1 MGDGHDRKVS
11 NEEAQ
16 AAMQPVTV
24 PLPKPKAPRSGVKV
38 DTDHTPTVDGIL
50 DPQRPAMDGMD
61 SVVIIDSVTHIVEAI
76 YNDVLLRT
84 LDELEPQLAEV
95 PKPPGDS
102 DFIAKLLGFTV
113 ELVATAT
120 LTELGGLAAA
130 KLFADAPEVAQA
142 AGATAAAAETSTP
155 EAVDHAVTSASKAG
169 GKVAGDWVQGQGD
182 SAAGGPEIT
191 LPPGMPLAG
200 QFVEMQRARLVVKRE
215 DAVDMLRV
223 IKASAAKQKPAA
235 LATLDGSLKQLIF
248 DGTLGAWFRNKVTM
262 EWLNFVARISLGPRP
277 EGQVTNMRGANTIG
291 GIGEAG
297 TQGIVQWQGGH
308 DGFIEITVDA
318 ESKDALSVSKTVV
331 SGRPGAAEVLKSRSS
346 KKDESGDQYTLATMP
361 VFRRIWL
368 KTGDSRLETTP
379 AFVITPEGALEVN
392 YDDPKLA
399 VIGGAAAPKI
409 GEGPYQPLDASDPR
423 GWADRARRATH
434 AMAGA
439 QRIVALLS
447 SKTSENLQ

>member
-1 MGDGHDRKVS
+1 MGDGHDRAVS
-11 NEEAQ
+11 NEDAH
-16 AAMQPVTV
+16 AAMQPVTT
-24 PLPKPKAPRSGVKV
+24 PMPKPKAPQPGAKV
-38 DTDHTPTVDGIL
+38 DTAHAPTIEGIL
-50 DPQRPAMDGMD
+50 DPQRPAMDSMD

-84 LDELEPQLAEV
+84 LDELKPQLAEV
-95 PKPPGDS
+95 PKPPGNG
-102 DFIAKLLGFTV
+102 DFIGKLLAFTV

-130 KLFADAPEVAQA
+130 KLFADAPEVAEA
-142 AGATAAAAETSTP
+142 AVGAGGAAEKSTP
-155 EAVDHAVTSASKAG
+155 EAVDHAVTTASKAG
-169 GKVAGDWVQGQGD
+169 GKAAGDLMKSQAG
-182 SAAGGPEIT
+182 SAPEPIT
-191 LPPGMPLAG
+191 LPPGMPLVG
-200 QFVEMQRARLVVKRE
+200 QFVEMQRAQLVVKRE

-223 IKASAAKQKPAA
+223 IKASAAKQKPDA
-235 LATLDGSLKQLIF
+235 LATLDGSLKQLIS
-248 DGTLGAWFRNKVTM
+248 DGTLCSWFRNKVTM

-318 ESKDALSVSKTVV
+318 ESNDALSVRKAVV
-331 SGRPGAAEVLKSRSS
+331 SGRPGAAEVLQSLSS
-346 KKDESGDQYTLATMP
+346 PIHGNGDKDSLATMP

-368 KTGDSRLETTP
+368 KTGDARYETTP

-399 VIGGAAAPKI
+399 VIGGAAPPKI
-409 GEGPYQPLDASDPR
+409 GDGPYQRLDANDPR
-423 GWADRARRATH
+423 GWADRASRATH

-439 QRIVALLS
+439 HRIMALLANERS
-447 SKTSENLQ
+447 ASLR